1 MNCRREWSKE
11 FMIQSFPGTF
21 INQTYK
27 KHRENI
33 LMARQRSVLPLRVV
47 KVERMNRGEAM
58 TAQIKPLHELIEK
71 KRSALLKLERE
82 YYIQIAA
89 QSTLMRGEEPRIGS
103 DGLTQKKTHVIEF
116 HKPCPADACRGFL
129 STQYK
134 CGICSI
140 WVCPDCY
147 EIKGL
152 DKDVE
157 HTCKPENVE
166 TVKLKKKQC
175 KNCPECGAEI
185 YKESGCAQMWCT
197 QCKTTFDW
205 ATGAKLVNV
214 KVHNPHYYEY
224 LRRTQGAVPRDVD
237 DGAGG
242 GGAGGAGGACYNH
255 HETYIAIL
263 QIGQRPIWGDIT
275 SKNLV
280 QYGMSEVMRT
290 IAHIDDIEV
299 RRHNTD
305 VNESTNEDIDIDYLR
320 KQIDEKFWKQKLQ
333 NREKQR
339 IKKQDILQ
347 ILQMVSQ
354 AGKDIIL
361 GFVNRYI
368 LDIRGKDVTHSNMQ
382 AYLNTLVG
390 TTWKQLEGLR
400 VLCNESFEKHAR
412 LYKCQAPKITLENI
426 SSSKYK
432 TPIVWNFRLKY
443 NYLTGGSDATD
454 AAAAATPVN

>member
-1 MNCRREWSKE
+1 ML
-11 FMIQSFPGTF
+11 QSFPGTF
-21 INQTYK
+21 VNQTYK

-47 KVERMNRGEAM
+47 KVERMNRGAAM
-58 TAQIKPLHELIEK
+58 TEQIKPLHDIIEK
-71 KRSALLKLERE
+71 KRARLLKLERE
-82 YYIQIAA
+82 YYTQVTIQAA
-89 QSTLMRGEEPRIGS
+89 LLRGEEPHNGT
-103 DGLTQKKTHVIEF
+103 GLSEKKGRVVEF
-116 HKPCPADACRGFL
+116 HKPCPADTCRGFL

-152 DKDVE
+152 EKDAD

-166 TVKLKKKQC
+166 SVKLKKKQC
-175 KNCPECGAEI
+175 KNCPDCGAEI

-224 LRRTQGAVPRDVD
+224 LRRTQGDVPRDVD
-237 DGAGG
+237 DRGVGVGAGAV
-242 GGAGGAGGACYNH
+242 AGLGACYNH
-255 HETYIAIL
+255 HETYMAIL
-263 QIGQRPIWGDIT
+263 QIGQRPIWGDIN

-305 VNESTNEDIDIDYLR
+305 VNESTNEDIDIDYLL
-320 KQIDEKFWKQKLQ
+320 KKIDEKSWKQMLQ

-368 LDIRGKDVTHSNMQ
+368 LDIRGKDNMQ
-382 AYLNTLVG
+382 AHLNTLVG

-412 LYKCQAPKITLENI
+412 LYKCQAPKITLENL
-426 SSSKYK
+426 STSKYYN
-432 TPIVWNFRLKY
+432 THIVWNFRLKY
-443 NYLTGGSDATD
+443 NYLAGGTDATD
-454 AAAAATPVN
+454 AAAAAKPVE